1 MNKTNYLGQKHTF
14 TSLVSYAMPT
24 IIMMIFT
31 AIYTMVD
38 GIFVSRFIN
47 TTALSAINIFSPVY
61 GLIWAI
67 ALMFG
72 TGANAIIARQLGQKK
87 TLEAR
92 KNFSLIIITSLVFG
106 VLLTI
111 FGLLLLRPMLSVLG
125 ADESEAL
132 NEFTTIYGGIII
144 SFIPLTFLQILF
156 QNFFVT
162 EGKPHFNL
170 IITIIGGVANI
181 VLDYLFIVPF
191 NMGIAGAALA
201 TGIGMAIPA
210 IIGVW
215 YFFRS
220 ERTSLKF
227 VKPDLD
233 WTFLIKTSVN
243 GSSEMISN
251 IAASVTIF
259 ALNLLMLQYYG
270 VDGVAA
276 ITVINYIL
284 MLLTA
289 IFMGYSAGIAP
300 IISYTYGDENHK
312 QLQNTVKYSFGFIL
326 AVSLATLLVTFLFDT
341 QMISIMISPETRA
354 YAIAVEGFSL
364 FRFGFV
370 FMGFNIFSSML
381 FTALSNG
388 KISGIISFLR
398 TFGLV
403 LIGFLVLPMIIQETG
418 IWITIPLA
426 EFISIMISIYFIF
439 RKNKVYNYLPS
450 FKKNAKI

>member
-1 MNKTNYLGQKHTF
+1 MNKINDLGKKYTF
-14 TSLVSYAMPT
+14 ISLVSYAMPT

-38 GIFVSRFIN
+38 GLFVSRFIN
-47 TTALSAINIFSPVY
+47 TTALSAINIFSPIY
-61 GLIWAI
+61 GVIWAV

-92 KNFSLIIITSLVFG
+92 KNFSLIIIASMVVG
-106 VLLTI
+106 ILLTI
-111 FGLLLLRPMLSVLG
+111 FGLLLLRPLFSVLG

-132 NEFTTIYGGIII
+132 QEFTTIYGGIII
-144 SFIPLTFLQILF
+144 AFVPFTFLQILF

-170 IITIIGGVANI
+170 IITIIGGIANI

-191 NMGIAGAALA
+191 KMGIAGAALA
-201 TGIGMAIPA
+201 TGIGMFIPA

-215 YFFRS
+215 YFSRPERS
-220 ERTSLKF
+220 NLKF

-233 WTFLIKTSVN
+233 WTFLIRTSIN

-251 IAASVTIF
+251 MAASVTIF

-300 IISYTYGDENHK
+300 IISYSYGDENHK
-312 QLQNTVKYSFGFIL
+312 QLQNIVKYSFGFIL
-326 AVSLATLLVTFLFDT
+326 IVSIATFSASFVFSTSL
-341 QMISIMISPETRA
+341 ISFMISPGSRA
-354 YAIAVEGFSL
+354 FNIALEGFRT
-364 FRFGFV
+364 FRIAFV
-370 FMGFNIFSSML
+370 FIGFNIFSSML

-403 LIGFLVLPMIIQETG
+403 LIGFLILPEMIGEIG
-418 IWITIPLA
+418 IWVTIPLA
-426 EFISIMISIYFIF
+426 EFISILISIYFIV
-439 RKNKVYNYLPS
+439 RKNAVYNYLPS
-450 FKKNAKI
+450 FRK